1 MSLYSKGGPCRS
13 VYNERR
19 PCRCLYIDGGPC
31 MSLYSK
37 GGHVGVCAV
46 REGNVESV
54 QLLRVI

>member
-1 MSLYSKGGPCRS
+1 
-13 VYNERR
+13 
-19 PCRCLYIDGGPC
+19 

-54 QLLRVI
+54 QLWRAI